1 MGMSIDGFEHLN
13 KKWAKILAEH
23 GEIKDTFLMQQG
35 ELLLA
40 DTKKNTPVDTGLLR
54 ANWKSTPVSDS
65 SIKVYN
71 NTDYAAHVEFGH
83 RTRGGGV
90 VKGRKMLHRA
100 IVHRKSVFLAESR
113 VIIRRLL
120 DA

>member
-23 GEIKDTFLMQQG
+23 GEIKDIFLMQQG

-54 ANWKSTPVSDS
+54 ANWKSTPYRIVALRCITIPIMRLMS
-65 SIKVYN
+65 SSAIGHG
-71 NTDYAAHVEFGH
+71 AAELL
-83 RTRGGGV
+83 RG
-90 VKGRKMLHRA
+90 VKCFIVPLFIVRA
-100 IVHRKSVFLAESR
+100 CFLR
-113 VIIRRLL
+113 NRG
-120 DA
+120 